1 LKKSIEEKIKNEN
14 IKERLALVEKAQ
26 NALEEY
32 LTVLREEKVSEFSQ
46 NFLQCFNLL
55 FSKKHFI
62 QKVNVDPLTFNIN
75 LVDRD
80 GVLIPA
86 NTLSAGE
93 RQIYAVSLCWALAR
107 SSGRPIPF
115 IIDTPLGRLDE
126 EHRRNIVERFFSNA
140 SHQVI
145 IFSTDTEIDA
155 AAFDV
160 LKKYVSKAYLL
171 QYDEIQKTSRIK
183 EGYFE
188 NRGVLPVYEFQ

>member
-1 LKKSIEEKIKNEN
+1 
-14 IKERLALVEKAQ
+14 
-26 NALEEY
+26 
-32 LTVLREEKVSEFSQ
+32 
-46 NFLQCFNLL
+46 
-55 FSKKHFI
+55 
-62 QKVNVDPLTFNIN
+62 
-75 LVDRD
+75 
-80 GVLIPA
+80 
-86 NTLSAGE
+86 
-93 RQIYAVSLCWALAR
+93 
-107 SSGRPIPF
+107 
-115 IIDTPLGRLDE
+115 LGRLDE